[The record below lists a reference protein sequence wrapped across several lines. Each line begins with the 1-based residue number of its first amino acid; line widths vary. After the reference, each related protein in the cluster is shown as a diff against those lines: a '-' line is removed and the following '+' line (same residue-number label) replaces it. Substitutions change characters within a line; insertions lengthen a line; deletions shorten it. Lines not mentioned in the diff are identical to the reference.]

1 MATTIILPEMGEGV
15 IEGTLSRW
23 LVNEGD
29 RIEQFA
35 PIAEVETDKV
45 TTETTSET
53 AGVIL
58 KLCVNEGQTIPVG
71 TVLAYVGEP
80 GETVGETADGQT
92 TADGRPLTAEQ
103 SATAP
108 LAEQETTLSQASAP
122 QAMNGG
128 PGAVGAPAAYTG
140 RISPVVGRIA
150 AEHGIELGRV
160 TGTGRDGR
168 ITKEDVLAY
177 IEETAERERPT
188 AMAEETTDRRPPTAE
203 PEVTIDRQPSIAE
216 PASVAVERASIPD
229 LNAEVLPLTS
239 IRRAIAEHMVRS
251 KQTSPHVTTVFEFD
265 FTAVAAHRKAHKD
278 SYARDGARL
287 TFTAY
292 MVAATVQALKAH
304 PLVNSSWT
312 DEGILLRREINIGMA
327 TAIDDGLIVPVI
339 RNADSLNLLGL
350 ARAVNDLADRA
361 RNKQL
366 KPDEVKGGTFSITN
380 HGTTGSLFATPIIN
394 QPQCGILGVG
404 AIEKRVKVIDDAIAI
419 RPLAYVSFTFDHRIL
434 DGASADYFVSAIKQ
448 QIEAWHS

>member
-1 MATTIILPEMGEGV
+1 MASRITLPEMGEGV

-23 LVNEGD
+23 LVKEGE

-45 TTETTSET
+45 TTETTSDS
-53 AGVIL
+53 AGVVL
-58 KLCVNEGQTIPVG
+58 KLCVNEGETVPVG

-80 GETVGETADGQT
+80 GESISE
-92 TADGRPLTAEQ
+92 
-103 SATAP
+103 
-108 LAEQETTLSQASAP
+108 
-122 QAMNGG
+122 NGG
-128 PGAVGAPAAYTG
+128 QEKTAAEPAAAKPAPEPARPAASSSQVAIPAEAIRPAPYAG

-150 AEHGIELGRV
+150 SEHGVDLGQV

-177 IEETAERERPT
+177 VGSREKSAEPRPETAKVPAEAKGDRATGPAAGLVDREVP
-188 AMAEETTDRRPPTAE
+188 APVTTSGE
-203 PEVTIDRQPSIAE
+203 
-216 PASVAVERASIPD
+216 AVE
-229 LNAEVLPLTS
+229 LLPMTS
-239 IRRAIAEHMVRS
+239 IRRSIAEHMVRS
-251 KQTSPHVTTVFEFD
+251 KHTSPHVTTVFEFD
-265 FTAVAAHRKAHKD
+265 FSAVAAHRKANKD
-278 SYARDGARL
+278 SFERDGVRL

-292 MVAATVQALKAH
+292 IVAATVQALKAH
-304 PLVNSSWT
+304 PLVNSSWS
-312 DEGILLRREINIGMA
+312 DEGILLKREINIGMA

-339 RNADSLNLLGL
+339 KNADGLNLLGL
-350 ARAVNDLADRA
+350 ARTINDLADRA

-366 KPDEVKGGTFSITN
+366 KPNEVKDGTFSITN

-434 DGASADYFVSAIKQ
+434 DGASADQFVSTIKQ
-448 QIEAWHS
+448 QIESWR

>member
-1 MATTIILPEMGEGV
+1 MASRITLPEMGEGV
-15 IEGTLSRW
+15 IEGTLARW
-23 LVNEGD
+23 LVKEGE

-53 AGVIL
+53 AGTVL
-58 KLCVNEGQTIPVG
+58 KLCVNEGETVPVG

-80 GETVGETADGQT
+80 GETIVENGNGTGAREGGQHKAAAPEPQPAPT
-92 TADGRPLTAEQ
+92 PVQTVAE
-103 SATAP
+103 P
-108 LAEQETTLSQASAP
+108 K
-122 QAMNGG
+122 G
-128 PGAVGAPAAYTG
+128 AYTG

-150 AEHGIELGRV
+150 AEHGVDLGRV
-160 TGTGRDGR
+160 AGTGRDGR

-177 IEETAERERPT
+177 VEAQ
-188 AMAEETTDRRPPTAE
+188 ETTATPSPASPVESRREAPPAAPVPAK
-203 PEVTIDRQPSIAE
+203 PEVSPAPSSYQDG
-216 PASVAVERASIPD
+216 PADI
-229 LNAEVLPLTS
+229 LPLTS
-239 IRRAIAEHMVRS
+239 IRRSIAEHMVRS
-251 KQTSPHVTTVFEFD
+251 VQTSPHVTTVFEFD
-265 FTAVAAHRKAHKD
+265 FSAVAAHRKANKD
-278 SYARDGARL
+278 QYARDGVRL

-292 MVAATVQALKAH
+292 IVAATVQALKQH

-312 DEGILLRREINIGMA
+312 DTGILLKREINIGMA

-339 RNADSLNLLGL
+339 KNADGMNLLGL
-350 ARAVNDLADRA
+350 ARTINDLTDRA

-366 KPDEVKGGTFSITN
+366 KPDDVRGGTFSITN

-419 RPLAYVSFTFDHRIL
+419 RPMAFVSFTFDHRIL
-434 DGASADYFVSAIKQ
+434 DGASADNFVGTIKEL
-448 QIEAWHS
+448 IENWR